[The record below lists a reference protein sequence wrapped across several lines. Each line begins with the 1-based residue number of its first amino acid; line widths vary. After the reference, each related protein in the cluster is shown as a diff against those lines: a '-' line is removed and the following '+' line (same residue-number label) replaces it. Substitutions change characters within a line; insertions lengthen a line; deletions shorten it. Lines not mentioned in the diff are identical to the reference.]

1 MNLRSLGRSGIHVAP
16 LGLGGNVFGWTID
29 EPGSFRVLDAFVDH
43 GFNLIDT
50 ADVYSNWAPGNPGG
64 ISETIIGNWIKA
76 RRNRNRIV
84 LTTKVGYAMGPGQ
97 EGLSRRH
104 VTAAVEASLRRL
116 STDYIDLY
124 LAHREDPQVP
134 MDETLGIFADLVRD
148 GKVRAI
154 GACHHGPR
162 QLGAAEQVARRH
174 GWPRFETV
182 QAHYNLYDREE
193 HEADLAA
200 YCSAHEIAVTSYF
213 SLARGFLSGKYR
225 ARSDFRKSP
234 VRGLFMKA
242 YLNERGLRILDALD
256 GIALAHGVAPASVAI
271 AWLVSRPGL
280 AAPIASATTP
290 DQLAQI
296 VAGARLQLLADELQR
311 LDSASSYDCDV
322 RDACASPGG

>member
-1 MNLRSLGRSGIHVAP
+1 MNRRRLGRSELLVAP

-29 EPGSFRVLDAFVDH
+29 ECRSFRILDTFVDR

-50 ADVYSNWAPGNPGG
+50 ADVYSKWAPGNPGG

-76 RRNRNRIV
+76 RGNRDRIV
-84 LTTKVGYAMGPGQ
+84 LTTKVGFAMGAGQ
-97 EGLSRRH
+97 EGLSRRY
-104 VTAAVEASLRRL
+104 VREAIESSLRRL

-134 MDETLGIFADLVRD
+134 IEETLGIFADLVRE

-154 GACHHGPR
+154 GACHHGTQ
-162 QLGAAEQVARRH
+162 QLGRVEHISRQE

-182 QAHYNLYDREE
+182 QAHYNLYDRRE
-193 HEADLAA
+193 HEADLATF
-200 YCSAHEIAVTSYF
+200 CSAHEIAVTSYF

-234 VRGLFMKA
+234 ARGLFMKA

-256 GIALAHGVAPASVAI
+256 EIALAHGVAPASVAI
-271 AWLVSRPGL
+271 AWLNSRPGL

-290 DQLAQI
+290 DQLEQI
-296 VAGARLQLLADELQR
+296 LEGATLHLMADELQR
-311 LDSASSYDCDV
+311 LDGASSY
-322 RDACASPGG
+322 

>member
-1 MNLRSLGRSGIHVAP
+1 MNRRRLGRSELLVAP

-29 EPGSFRVLDAFVDH
+29 ERRSFGILDAFVDR
-43 GFNLIDT
+43 GFNLVDT

-76 RRNRNRIV
+76 RGNRDQIV
-84 LTTKVGYAMGPGQ
+84 LTTKVGYPMGIGQ
-97 EGLSRRH
+97 EGLSRRY
-104 VTAAVEASLRRL
+104 VTEAIEASLRRL

-124 LAHREDPQVP
+124 LAHRDDLQVP
-134 MDETLGIFADLVRD
+134 MEETLGIFADLVRA

-154 GACHHGPR
+154 GACHHGTE
-162 QLGAAEQVARRH
+162 QLGVAEHISSQE

-182 QAHYNLYDREE
+182 QAQYNLYDRGE

-200 YCSAHEIAVTSYF
+200 FCSTQEIAVTSYF

-234 VRGLFMKA
+234 ARGLFMKT

-256 GIALAHGVAPASVAI
+256 AIALAHGVAPASVAI
-271 AWLVSRPGL
+271 AWLNSRPGL
-280 AAPIASATTP
+280 AAPIASATTLE
-290 DQLAQI
+290 QLEQI
-296 VAGARLQLLADELQR
+296 LAGATLALAADDLQR
-311 LDSASSYDCDV
+311 LDSASAY
-322 RDACASPGG
+322 